1 MKTFEEI
8 KSDITKFNMRLLTEY
23 QEKLNQ
29 PGISEFDQIVA
40 NKVVT
45 NAQRNLDNIDE
56 VTTINIG
63 SEVNG
68 LIKQIQYAFSKDGS
82 DYFNQFDKFMEK
94 WVLGEYDKNGNK
106 KPGPA
111 ATGYVQSLGIT
122 SEDLQCLKGSVPIKY
137 DFGDVL
143 RQRANTVIGTNI
155 PMASVEEKAEHELE
169 AATEENKAQAY
180 VKWMEIQRDSG
191 SLRNGNSYNV
201 LATNQTYQEAKAML
215 NKDKEKHSE
224 EFSQMI
230 MEGYG
235 NELEENE
242 KGHYM

>member
-82 DYFNQFDKFMEK
+82 DYFNQFDKFME
-94 WVLGEYDKNGNK
+94 NG
-106 KPGPA
+106 
-111 ATGYVQSLGIT
+111 Y
-122 SEDLQCLKGSVPIKY
+122 
-137 DFGDVL
+137 
-143 RQRANTVIGTNI
+143 
-155 PMASVEEKAEHELE
+155 
-169 AATEENKAQAY
+169 
-180 VKWMEIQRDSG
+180 
-191 SLRNGNSYNV
+191 
-201 LATNQTYQEAKAML
+201 
-215 NKDKEKHSE
+215 
-224 EFSQMI
+224 
-230 MEGYG
+230 
-235 NELEENE
+235 
-242 KGHYM
+242 

>member
-8 KSDITKFNMRLLTEY
+8 KSDITKFNIRLLTEY

-111 ATGYVQSLGIT
+111 ATGYVQC
-122 SEDLQCLKGSVPIKY
+122 LQVCR
-137 DFGDVL
+137 VL
-143 RQRANTVIGTNI
+143 C
-155 PMASVEEKAEHELE
+155 
-169 AATEENKAQAY
+169 
-180 VKWMEIQRDSG
+180 
-191 SLRNGNSYNV
+191 
-201 LATNQTYQEAKAML
+201 
-215 NKDKEKHSE
+215 
-224 EFSQMI
+224 
-230 MEGYG
+230 
-235 NELEENE
+235 
-242 KGHYM
+242 